1 LDWSTSSSEKYFSI
15 DGGDSQLF
23 GSSEYHTGEYN
34 GDGASASFWKDDET
48 GKSGGIMDSDPGT
61 GNGMAVSALDLAA
74 VDAIGWDLNFDVLA
88 NPDYRMSTA
97 DIYRAMTAVPEPST
111 WLQMILGF
119 GLIGGAAR
127 YRRPAA
133 RRTA

>member
-1 LDWSTSSSEKYFSI
+1 
-15 DGGDSQLF
+15 
-23 GSSEYHTGEYN
+23 
-34 GDGASASFWKDDET
+34 
-48 GKSGGIMDSDPGT
+48 
-61 GNGMAVSALDLAA
+61 MAVSALDLAA